1 MITFVATAFALI
13 AFAANS
19 LLCRMAL
26 DGGLIDPVS
35 FTSVRLVSGAIAL
48 FIISRFFDKSKE
60 SDKSSGSWISGISL
74 FVYAAAFSL
83 AYVTLSTGTGALMLF
98 GAVQVTMISR
108 ALQSGEQLGY
118 FQWSGLVIAVAG
130 LTHLLLP
137 GISAPDPIGA
147 LLMCVAGIAWGVYSI
162 RGKKSTM
169 PVAMTAGNFRRSA
182 PFALLASVAAIS
194 ALHLEWQGIFIALV
208 SGVVTSGIGYVL
220 WYIALPGLRTSTAS
234 IVQLIV
240 PVLATVAGIL
250 FLSEELSLRLIVSSI
265 LILGGIAMQKA
276 SLPSWKL
283 SG

>member
-1 MITFVATAFALI
+1 
-13 AFAANS
+13 
-19 LLCRMAL
+19 
-26 DGGLIDPVS
+26 
-35 FTSVRLVSGAIAL
+35 
-48 FIISRFFDKSKE
+48 
-60 SDKSSGSWISGISL
+60 
-74 FVYAAAFSL
+74 
-83 AYVTLSTGTGALMLF
+83 
-98 GAVQVTMISR
+98 
-108 ALQSGEQLGY
+108 LGY